1 MGAHC
6 AFKKL
11 HVCLEYTQIL
21 AHKAVAPEGGELP
34 RFTPASRP
42 LRTRFTLAQ
51 CAHASPS
58 PSAHARCYPPDPA
71 GAVNRTS
78 STAAGGVE
86 C

>member
-11 HVCLEYTQIL
+11 HVCLEYTEIL

-34 RFTPASRP
+34 RFTPASP
-42 LRTRFTLAQ
+42 SGPEL
-51 CAHASPS
+51 SPA
-58 PSAHARCYPPDPA
+58 AHARHPRPVRTRVATRRTPA

-78 STAAGGVE
+78 SRAAGGAE